1 MEARRKW
8 ADSESDE
15 EEDEKVLSQERVITS
30 LPSLEVQSKS
40 SKPKKRVK
48 VKKEEAEE
56 KLDPNLITKLT
67 TETKSK
73 TTNLRTTASK
83 KEIKEK
89 ELEELNKLLSELGDF
104 PQPQPTEEEIK
115 KSEKEQEKNPKK
127 NKPKTSKK
135 ELIENARSEI
145 AARNEKI
152 KKNKK
157 SD

>member
-73 TTNLRTTASK
+73 TTNLRADGTTASK

-127 NKPKTSKK
+127 K
-135 ELIENARSEI
+135 
-145 AARNEKI
+145 
-152 KKNKK
+152 
-157 SD
+157 